1 MGSHLTHEP
10 TLTHL
15 TQAPPWLSRWTPC
28 LLRKERQRAL
38 VVPVKKQAGRI
49 PRHQQPSQPKPW
61 EEPLSNLRD
70 GIELD
75 GSRLSTHCTTLRL
88 APSLHV
94 LLYPGWRSLCSTVF
108 TTHAWLASGLLVSI
122 YSLLHCHQHIKD
134 RNGPWTALSSASI
147 QVLV

>member
-1 MGSHLTHEP
+1 MGSRGTQLRELGYQHSSSLHLTHEP

-15 TQAPPWLSRWTPC
+15 TPAPPWLSRWTRC
-28 LLRKERQRAL
+28 LLRKERQREL
-38 VVPVKKQAGRI
+38 VPAKKQAGRI

-61 EEPLSNLRD
+61 EDPLSNLRD

-94 LLYPGWRSLCSTVF
+94 LLSLGRRSLCSTVF
-108 TTHAWLASGLLVSI
+108 TTHAWLAS
-122 YSLLHCHQHIKD
+122 
-134 RNGPWTALSSASI
+134 
-147 QVLV
+147 